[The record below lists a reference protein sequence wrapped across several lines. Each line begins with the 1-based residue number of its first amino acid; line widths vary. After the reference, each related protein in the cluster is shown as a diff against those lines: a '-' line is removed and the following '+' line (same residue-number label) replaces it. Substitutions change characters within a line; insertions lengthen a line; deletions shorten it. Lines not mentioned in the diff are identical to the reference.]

1 MRGVQAPSIAIQK
14 LGENEC
20 RMVLKGVTPAV
31 ANALRRALMS
41 DVPTLAIDE
50 VVVVENSSVLFDEV
64 LAHRLA
70 LIPLKVD
77 VETYEALLSCFEEG
91 RRDDCVASFTLEVEA
106 DRQMTV
112 YSGHLKF
119 AGFTG
124 EFSSLAYAEVK
135 PVSEIIPIVKLA
147 PGQKVVLEAY
157 AKMGTGKEHA
167 KWQPVSA
174 VAYKYYPKV
183 TVLKRECGEE
193 CRKCA
198 EVCPKGVLRWRDG
211 VLEVVEEKL
220 EECTMCRACEE
231 ACPDVVRVS
240 WDDTRFIFSIEG
252 LGVLPVSKVVEVAMR
267 RLLKRLD
274 RLINTVEASL
284 NALGGDRA

>member
-1 MRGVQAPSIAIQK
+1 VRRLEG
-14 LGENEC
+14 NEC
-20 RMVLKGVTPAV
+20 RFVLKGVTPAV

-41 DVPTLAIDE
+41 DVPTLAVDE
-50 VVVVENSSVLFDEV
+50 VIVVENSSVLFDEV

-70 LIPLKVD
+70 LVPLKVD
-77 VETYEALLSCFEEG
+77 EETYEALLGCFEEG
-91 RRDDCVASFTLEVEA
+91 RRDDCIGSFTLEVEA
-106 DRQMTV
+106 DRVMTV

-119 AGFTG
+119 AGFSG
-124 EFSSLAYAEVK
+124 EFGSLAYAEVR
-135 PVSEIIPIVKLA
+135 PVSDMIPIVKLA

-167 KWQPVSA
+167 KWQPVSVA
-174 VAYKYYPKV
+174 AYKYYPKV
-183 TVLKRECGEE
+183 AVLKKDCGEE

-198 EVCPKGVLRWRDG
+198 DVCPKGVLRWREG

-231 ACPDVVRVS
+231 AYPDAVRIS
-240 WDDTRFIFSIEG
+240 WDSTRFIFSIEG

-267 RLLKRLD
+267 RLLRRLD
-274 RLINTVEASL
+274 RLIEAVESG
-284 NALGGDRA
+284 LGGAEPSGGKVYLSV